1 MMMPARSSNTGTDV
15 DANSLP
21 VLTRDARCLLMF
33 LSFAIPP
40 R

>member
-1 MMMPARSSNTGTDV
+1 MPARSSKTGTDV
-15 DANSLP
+15 DANSFP
-21 VLTRDARCLLMF
+21 VLARDARCLLIF